1 MGTAIL
7 FICLFAMLLLGVPV
21 GFAIGGATMIAMFY
35 FTDMNMITVA
45 QFCYSGINSFT
56 VMAIPFFLLAGVIMS
71 TGGIAAKIVD
81 FAYKLVGFVTG
92 GLGVVTIVACMFFGA
107 LSGSGMATTSA
118 IGSMMIPEM
127 KKKGYDVP
135 YSTTLVCFSGVIGLI
150 IPPSLGYVLYGST
163 TNTSISDLF
172 LAGIIPG
179 IIFGLFLMPMNYY
192 MCKKYKMGVREEISK
207 EITVNQ
213 FIAQRAKEVA
223 ISFKSSFWALLS
235 PVIILGGIYS
245 GIFTPTEAACIS
257 VVYSIIVSVFIYKE
271 MTFKGLYKA
280 FVQAAILNGITSFL
294 LGYSTIF
301 STYMAYENIPKQ
313 IYEMLTTFTDSKFMV
328 LLLINLI
335 LLGIGCVL
343 DTVPAIII
351 MAPILLPAVTN
362 YGVDPIHFGIIM
374 TINLG
379 IGLCTPPY
387 GCNLFVGAA
396 VAKIKMESMFK
407 YLFPFLAVVIAA
419 LMLITYVPW
428 LSLGILGR

>member
-1 MGTAIL
+1 
-7 FICLFAMLLLGVPV
+7 
-21 GFAIGGATMIAMFY
+21 
-35 FTDMNMITVA
+35 
-45 QFCYSGINSFT
+45 
-56 VMAIPFFLLAGVIMS
+56 
-71 TGGIAAKIVD
+71 
-81 FAYKLVGFVTG
+81 
-92 GLGVVTIVACMFFGA
+92 
-107 LSGSGMATTSA
+107 
-118 IGSMMIPEM
+118 
-127 KKKGYDVP
+127 
-135 YSTTLVCFSGVIGLI
+135 
-150 IPPSLGYVLYGST
+150 
-163 TNTSISDLF
+163 
-172 LAGIIPG
+172 
-179 IIFGLFLMPMNYY
+179 
-192 MCKKYKMGVREEISK
+192 
-207 EITVNQ
+207 
-213 FIAQRAKEVA
+213 
-223 ISFKSSFWALLS
+223 
-235 PVIILGGIYS
+235 
-245 GIFTPTEAACIS
+245 
-257 VVYSIIVSVFIYKE
+257 
-271 MTFKGLYKA
+271 
-280 FVQAAILNGITSFL
+280 
-294 LGYSTIF
+294 
-301 STYMAYENIPKQ
+301 MAYENIPKQ